1 MFFCLWLVRV
11 NDMKNKLIV
20 DRNQA
25 KNIRD
30 RESCEIAVNMRIKE
44 GENNQFR
51 ARKKISQSSFLG
63 S

>member
-44 GENNQFR
+44 GKTINFVREKFLNQVF
-51 ARKKISQSSFLG
+51 G
-63 S
+63 

>member
-1 MFFCLWLVRV
+1 
-11 NDMKNKLIV
+11 MKNKLIV

-25 KNIRD
+25 KKIRD
-30 RESCEIAVNMRIKE
+30 REICEIAVNMRIKE

-51 ARKKISQSSFLG
+51 ARKKISQSIFLG

>member
-1 MFFCLWLVRV
+1 
-11 NDMKNKLIV
+11 MKNKLIV

-44 GENNQFR
+44 GVNNQFR

>member
-1 MFFCLWLVRV
+1 
-11 NDMKNKLIV
+11 MKNKLIV

-51 ARKKISQSSFLG
+51 ARKKFLNQVFWVAEPLCSSR
-63 S
+63 SS

>member
-44 GENNQFR
+44 GETINFVREKNFSI
-51 ARKKISQSSFLG
+51 KFLG

>member
-1 MFFCLWLVRV
+1 
-11 NDMKNKLIV
+11 MKNKLIV

-44 GENNQFR
+44 GKTINFVREKFLNQVF
-51 ARKKISQSSFLG
+51 G
-63 S
+63 